1 MTALHAER
9 CKARV
14 EDKTSHDRF
23 NRKYINPNE
32 PAPCLVSSFSNHH
45 SQPVFSLMD
54 RLILSLDRGL
64 RTLSGAATAR
74 RRSPADRIVETDTS
88 TATNGA
94 NAADS
99 DGLSQADKSESI
111 ALMRVNHAGEVAAQA
126 LYQGQALFSRDPS
139 VRAKLEHAADEEL
152 DHLAWTR
159 ERVEELGGRTSVLD
173 PFWYAGAFAI
183 GAAAAAIGDKA
194 SLAFLEATENQVE
207 AHLDSHLSKLP
218 ANDAKSRAIV
228 EQMKADEASHAQT
241 ARTLGSPGMPLL
253 LQAAMRASA
262 NVMTTLAAKI

>member
-1 MTALHAER
+1 
-9 CKARV
+9 
-14 EDKTSHDRF
+14 
-23 NRKYINPNE
+23 
-32 PAPCLVSSFSNHH
+32 
-45 SQPVFSLMD
+45 MD

-74 RRSPADRIVETDTS
+74 RRSPADRIVEQSATLDKAPTNASTHDALSDT
-88 TATNGA
+88 
-94 NAADS
+94 
-99 DGLSQADKSESI
+99 DKSQSI

-126 LYQGQALFSRDPS
+126 LYEGQALFSRDS
-139 VRAKLEHAADEEL
+139 SLREKLKHAADEEL

-159 ERVEELGGRTSVLD
+159 ERVKELGGRTSVLD
-173 PFWYAGAFAI
+173 PLWYAGAFAI

-218 ANDAKSRAIV
+218 PTDAKSRAIV

-241 ARTLGSPGMPLL
+241 ARTLGSPGMPLP
-253 LQAAMRASA
+253 LQAAMHASA
-262 NVMTTLAAKI
+262 KVMTTLAAKI